1 MKEAL
6 DMLSSYRNVLS
17 NEAITALYCRLSVD
31 DPNGGDED
39 SNSIQH
45 QKEMLLTYCK
55 ANGYPNVR
63 VYVDDGYSGTNFE
76 RPDFKRMIADIE
88 AGEVKR
94 VIIKDMSRLGRDYLQ
109 VGMFTEVFFQE
120 HDVHF
125 IAISDGVD
133 SQKGDNELTPFR
145 NLFNEW
151 YARDCSK
158 KQRAVKRMKGM
169 SGQRVATQIPY
180 GYLKGEDGKL
190 VLDPETA
197 PTVKLI
203 FDLCLQGYGPTQI
216 ARILTEKGN
225 IPTPGTI
232 EAQRTKRKQH
242 YHPEAPCTWETKTI
256 VCILARKEYLGHT
269 VNFKCTTKSYK
280 SKKRIAIP
288 EDQQMVFENTHEA
301 IIDQDTFDRV
311 QVLRQQRRRP
321 TKMGEM
327 GMFSGLVFCADCGAR
342 MHQCRSSTWTKEQEC
357 FICGNAQ
364 RRINPCSRHYIRVVV
379 LEELVR
385 ENLRQVA
392 AMVKDHEA
400 EFVRQIANR
409 TMEEQRRGLN
419 ELKKALSLKEKR
431 ISELDGIIKR
441 LYEDNITG
449 KLSDERF
456 KILSD
461 GYEEEQHTLKA
472 EVPQLQAAIQ
482 EADSK
487 TVNITSFLKAVK
499 KYTDFEELTPGMLR
513 DLIEKIV
520 VHAPDKSSGHRRQQV
535 DIYYTFV
542 GELTTSH
549 EVVERKRKAA

>member
-6 DMLSSYRNVLS
+6 EMLLSCQNVLS
-17 NEAITALYCRLSVD
+17 NETITALYCRLSVD

-45 QKEMLLTYCK
+45 QKEMLLAYCK
-55 ANGYPNVR
+55 ANGYTNVR
-63 VYVDDGYSGTNFE
+63 VYVDDGYSGTNFN

-88 AGEVKR
+88 AGEVGR

-109 VGMFTEVFFQE
+109 VGMYTVVFFQE

-158 KQRAVKRMKGM
+158 KQRAVKRLKGM

-203 FDLCLQGYGPTQI
+203 FELCLQGYGPTQI
-216 ARILTEKGN
+216 ARLLTEKGN
-225 IPTPGTI
+225 LPTPGTI

-242 YHPEAPCTWETKTI
+242 YHPDALYTWSEKS
-256 VCILARKEYLGHT
+256 VAKILERKEYLGHT
-269 VNFKCTTKSYK
+269 VNFKSTTKSYK
-280 SKKRIAIP
+280 CKKRIEIP
-288 EDQQMVFENTHEA
+288 EDQQMVIENTHEA
-301 IIDQDTFDRV
+301 IIDQDTFYRV

-321 TKMGEM
+321 TKLGEM

-357 FICGNAQ
+357 FTCANVQ
-364 RRINPCSRHYIRVVV
+364 RRIDPCSRHYIRVVV

-400 EFVRQIANR
+400 EFVRQIASR
-409 TMEEQRRGLN
+409 TMEEQRRGLG
-419 ELKKALSLKEKR
+419 EMKKALGLKEKR
-431 ISELDGIIKR
+431 IVELDNIIKR
-441 LYEDNITG
+441 LYEDNIIG
-449 KLSDERF
+449 KLTDERF

-461 GYEEEQHTLKA
+461 GYEQEQGTLKE
-472 EVPQLQAAIQ
+472 EVQQLQADIQ
-482 EADSK
+482 EADGK
-487 TVNITSFLKAVK
+487 TVNISSFLKAVK

-520 VHAPDKSSGHRRQQV
+520 VHAPDKSSGHRQQKV